1 MDKQKKSLK
10 LKSDDVEMSDVTLA
24 KKDNNEIQA
33 HKTVLTTASTQICKY
48 HNKGFCRYKT
58 TCKNVH
64 STQSC
69 RQNNCNSKTCLYR
82 HPVDCRYKE
91 KCKRKS
97 ECMYQHNRY
106 ELLELEI
113 NKLKVVIEE
122 KDDRFEEY
130 KVNSEQIIIELREDN
145 IKFKSNS
152 DKIINSEK
160 LKYKNVVEE
169 VNKLKEDIL
178 EYEKE
183 KI

>member
-1 MDKQKKSLK
+1 MAKQKKSLK
-10 LKSDDVEMSDVTLA
+10 LKSDVTLSKNDKNDVEMSDVTLA
-24 KKDNNEIQA
+24 KKDNNEILA

-113 NKLKVVIEE
+113 NKLKVVIKE

-130 KVNSEQIIIELREDN
+130 KVNSE
-145 IKFKSNS
+145 
-152 DKIINSEK
+152 
-160 LKYKNVVEE
+160 
-169 VNKLKEDIL
+169 
-178 EYEKE
+178 
-183 KI
+183 